1 MPCRSGCEDVPINY
15 KDFSNSLLKEN
26 AHLKKRIEELE
37 KLSEIEKVAF
47 NSFMTVFLC
56 KAMEIVVSN
65 FGYKYLNSDLE
76 WWFKEHKNRDN
87 NNDESTL
94 PKEVIDH
101 KLLEIQKKYRVG

>member
-1 MPCRSGCEDVPINY
+1 MPCRSGDEDVSINY
-15 KDFSNSLLKEN
+15 EHLSDSLFEEN
-26 AHLKKRIEELE
+26 ARLRKRIEELE
-37 KLSEIEKVAF
+37 KLSELEKVAF

-65 FGYKYLNSDLE
+65 FGYKYVNSDLE

-101 KLLEIQKKYRVG
+101 KLLEIQQKYKVR